1 MASKVRSSGKVER
14 LTRIFDWSG
23 ASFVSSKLP
32 PRDSLLIVNYHR
44 IGNAEEDLFDP
55 GVFSATA
62 EEFDEQIKFL
72 KRNVD
77 IVTLEEALAFVDGTQ
92 KDKVRRC
99 RVLITFD
106 DGYLDNYE
114 IAHPILRSHGVQ
126 GVFFLVT
133 SMVGS
138 SHIPWWDRISYMM
151 KSGGKRRFSLHYPAN
166 LEVDVDR
173 DGMFESLR
181 SVLKL
186 YKRPE
191 NTDPAR
197 FMREAA
203 EAIQGEEPPTTVRR
217 FLNWDEARVMSR
229 EGAAIGS
236 HTHSHNLLSH
246 LEPERQYEELAKS
259 RAILNEQ
266 LGVVVDTIAY
276 PVGKKDAFTDETK
289 RIAREVG
296 YRAGF
301 SFYGGANLPGQ
312 TSPYDVRRFDIGPDL
327 NRLRLEL
334 AMFKHTGRVR

>member
-1 MASKVRSSGKVER
+1 MAKKAGSGGKFGR
-14 LTRIFDWSG
+14 LARALRWSG
-23 ASFVSSKLP
+23 ALFVSSKLP

-77 IVTLEEALAFVDGTQ
+77 VVTLDEALAFVDGTQ
-92 KDKVRRC
+92 KDKARRC

-114 IAHPILRSHGVQ
+114 LAHPILRSHGVQ

-138 SHIPWWDRISYMM
+138 NRIPWWDKVSYMM
-151 KSGGKRRFSLHYPAN
+151 KTGRKRRFSLHYPAN

-173 DGMFESLR
+173 IGMAESLR

-203 EAIQGEEPPTTVRR
+203 EAIQGE
-217 FLNWDEARVMSR
+217 
-229 EGAAIGS
+229 
-236 HTHSHNLLSH
+236 
-246 LEPERQYEELAKS
+246 
-259 RAILNEQ
+259 
-266 LGVVVDTIAY
+266 
-276 PVGKKDAFTDETK
+276 
-289 RIAREVG
+289 
-296 YRAGF
+296 
-301 SFYGGANLPGQ
+301 
-312 TSPYDVRRFDIGPDL
+312 
-327 NRLRLEL
+327 
-334 AMFKHTGRVR
+334 

>member
-151 KSGGKRRFSLHYPAN
+151 KSG
-166 LEVDVDR
+166 
-173 DGMFESLR
+173 ESAAFLSTTLPTSRSTSIGTACLR
-181 SVLKL
+181 AC
-186 YKRPE
+186 
-191 NTDPAR
+191 DP
-197 FMREAA
+197 
-203 EAIQGEEPPTTVRR
+203 
-217 FLNWDEARVMSR
+217 S
-229 EGAAIGS
+229 
-236 HTHSHNLLSH
+236 
-246 LEPERQYEELAKS
+246 
-259 RAILNEQ
+259 
-266 LGVVVDTIAY
+266 
-276 PVGKKDAFTDETK
+276 
-289 RIAREVG
+289 
-296 YRAGF
+296 
-301 SFYGGANLPGQ
+301 
-312 TSPYDVRRFDIGPDL
+312 
-327 NRLRLEL
+327 
-334 AMFKHTGRVR
+334 